1 MPPTPIEQTL
11 LFPAREAEA
20 GGEDLSSINELLR
33 QIREKATRRTPLSC
47 DLTGDPL
54 ACAILRAWAR
64 QPWQEAHRVA
74 LVGRMYDI
82 GCTDAEM
89 RWAEEIANDGWF
101 RQLPVPWP
109 KWNRTA
115 RRHVTRVW
123 GRMLMEQF
131 GVRAYST

>member
-1 MPPTPIEQTL
+1 VAEPTTHVDGVLTYAASVPWDTTPQPTPAQ
-11 LFPAREAEA
+11 
-20 GGEDLSSINELLR
+20 N
-33 QIREKATRRTPLSC
+33 IRALDERGPRRPLSC